1 VFQSGTG
8 NDGTAALA
16 AGTAAI
22 ELYRE
27 LEQDGSYGR
36 LNGIA
41 QRLAV
46 GLRSAFKDRNV
57 PFHANQLGP
66 MLQLFLSDVTPSF
79 ENFAG
84 LPPAPMQLFYL
95 ALINEGVLLSLP
107 TSNHIYLSFAHTD
120 ADISIVLEKVAVV
133 LNRYDFRE
141 IVDAATQP
149 S

>member
-1 VFQSGTG
+1 MS
-8 NDGTAALA
+8 
-16 AGTAAI
+16 
-22 ELYRE
+22 
-27 LEQDGSYGR
+27 R

-41 QRLAV
+41 QRLAA
-46 GLRSAFKDRNV
+46 GLRSAFAARNV

-66 MLQLFLSDVTPSF
+66 MLQLFLSNATPSF

-84 LPPAPMQLFYL
+84 LPPGPMQLFYL

-120 ADISIVLEKVAVV
+120 ADISTVLEKVAVV
-133 LNRYDFRE
+133 LDRYDFRE
-141 IVDAATQP
+141 IVDAAPQP